1 MRLNKTTISSLL
13 LALLLASCA
22 TINKDSPRYILSDGK
37 YSFKQPGEEWRKVY
51 VYVNDDDSVNIF
63 ADVTNTQQIKPQVS
77 KDEFFIKRSFDLD
90 VIAVPF
96 KFRPMSV
103 NLPRQLTTD
112 FNGNILLG
120 YRIDRFRLVH
130 KKTPIGTRRFYK
142 HRGISFGGFGGL
154 GSTAVTPWTT
164 NYMMNDEYNG
174 LVISKGVAVL
184 AGISN
189 LTVGVGIGWDH
200 LTDRDRSIWIY
211 QNKSWYGVTI
221 GLNLN

>member
-1 MRLNKTTISSLL
+1 MNSRRIHFIL
-13 LALLLASCA
+13 LAVVITSCS
-22 TINKDSPRYILSDGK
+22 TIKNSPKYVLSDGK
-37 YSFKQPGEEWRKVY
+37 YSYKQPGEDYRKVY
-51 VYVNDDDSVNIF
+51 VYVSEEDSVSIF
-63 ADVTNTQQIKPQVS
+63 SDAEGTQPVKPQVL
-77 KDEFFIKRSFDLD
+77 KDEYFVKRSFDLD
-90 VIAVPF
+90 VIAIPF

-112 FNGNILLG
+112 FNGNIFLG

-130 KKTPIGTRRFYK
+130 KKTPIGWRRSYK

-164 NYMMNDEYNG
+164 NYLLNDEYNG
-174 LVISKGVAVL
+174 LVLSRGVAVMV
-184 AGISN
+184 GMSN
-189 LTVGVGIGWDH
+189 LTVGVGIGWDS
-200 LTDRDRSIWIY
+200 LTDRDKTIWIY